1 MCAPQGGSA
10 ALRHSNEPEMA
21 FVLQL
26 NEGLDEV
33 LNRNVGWDASALEEV
48 HLLDP
53 AELRV
58 DGLDAASQVLGS
70 ASQCD
75 VNTSFTERIAKEI
88 HSRAVRFEAISF
100 EAALM

>member
-1 MCAPQGGSA
+1 MSLPKGSCT
-10 ALRHSNEPEMA
+10 ALGDANVREVA
-21 FVLQL
+21 VILQRGDRSY
-26 NEGLDEV
+26 GLLDRDIV
-33 LNRNVGWDASALEEV
+33 CHTGHLEEV

-70 ASQCD
+70 ARRCD